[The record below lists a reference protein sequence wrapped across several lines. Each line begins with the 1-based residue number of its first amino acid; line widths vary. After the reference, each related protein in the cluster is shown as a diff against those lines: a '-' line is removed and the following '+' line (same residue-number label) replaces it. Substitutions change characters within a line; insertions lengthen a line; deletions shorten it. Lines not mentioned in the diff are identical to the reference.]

1 MWLLVNDLSRTSP
14 ASALLLAYLD
24 DQLQALTKQ
33 SRGVRR
39 DEPDSVHKM
48 RISIR
53 RLRAVLR
60 TYRQLLEPDVSAHLR
75 SELQWLAS
83 TSGQA
88 RDAQVLH
95 ERLTHL
101 LDDQP
106 ADLVVGPVRQRIDE
120 ELQGDFEAGRAA
132 LTFALESDR
141 FVRLVDALDDV
152 LADPPLTPQAAKPAN
167 KTLPRLLDK
176 TGRRLHRAVEAATGT
191 EGPERDTAL
200 HEVRKCAKQLRYAAE
215 VAIPI
220 RPKRAVRLSETA
232 HDLQRI
238 LGAHHDSAVA
248 RDLLLRLAAEAHRR
262 GESDL
267 TYGRLHALEE
277 DAAAEL
283 DARFARAWVDL
294 PKIAL

>member
-1 MWLLVNDLSRTSP
+1 MVAGERSSRTSP

-33 SRGVRR
+33 SRGVRGTSPTR
-39 DEPDSVHKM
+39 CTRCASRSVGCARSSGHTG
-48 RISIR
+48 SSSNPTSPPTC
-53 RLRAVLR
+53 AVSCNGWPAP
-60 TYRQLLEPDVSAHLR
+60 Q
-75 SELQWLAS
+75 
-83 TSGQA
+83 GQA

-152 LADPPLTPQAAKPAN
+152 LADPPLTPQATKPAN

-191 EGPERDTAL
+191 EGPDEIPLSTRCASAPSSCGTRPRWPYPSARSGQCGCQRQRMTCSASSAPTMTAQSPATCCSGWPPRRID
-200 HEVRKCAKQLRYAAE
+200 E
-215 VAIPI
+215 P
-220 RPKRAVRLSETA
+220 RAT
-232 HDLQRI
+232 
-238 LGAHHDSAVA
+238 
-248 RDLLLRLAAEAHRR
+248 
-262 GESDL
+262 
-267 TYGRLHALEE
+267 
-277 DAAAEL
+277 
-283 DARFARAWVDL
+283 
-294 PKIAL
+294 